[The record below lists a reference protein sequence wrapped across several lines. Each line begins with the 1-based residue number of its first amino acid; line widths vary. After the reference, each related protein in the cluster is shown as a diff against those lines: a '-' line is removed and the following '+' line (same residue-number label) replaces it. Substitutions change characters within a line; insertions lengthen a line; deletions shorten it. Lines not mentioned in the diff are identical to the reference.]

1 MTRSIGPQRLNGEA
15 MAFSTDWNLQE
26 IVPDILD
33 FGIENFID
41 EHAKAQAE
49 LEREIR
55 NRWWHRRGIDG
66 EMNASLLTESQ
77 WTKANAY
84 LVLWKYA
91 LPKLTNWVDNDRF
104 LEMIS
109 FYKSRYGEELEAVF
123 SDGVEYDAD
132 SSGTVEDKEKL
143 PKPLN
148 RLDR

>member
-1 MTRSIGPQRLNGEA
+1 
-15 MAFSTDWNLQE
+15 MAFSTDYNLQE
-26 IVPDILD
+26 IIPDILE
-33 FGIENFID
+33 FGIDNFID
-41 EHAKAQAE
+41 EHATAQAE

-55 NRWWHRRGIDG
+55 NRWWYRTGKAG
-66 EMNASLLTESQ
+66 ELDTSLLTESQ

-104 LEMIS
+104 LQMID
-109 FYKSRYGEELEAVF
+109 FYRNRYGEEMEAVF
-123 SDGVEYDAD
+123 ADGVEYDD
-132 SSGTVEDKEKL
+132 DEDGTVQDDEKL

>member
-1 MTRSIGPQRLNGEA
+1 
-15 MAFSTDWNLQE
+15 MAFSTDYNLQE
-26 IVPDILD
+26 IIPDILE
-33 FGIENFID
+33 FGIDNFID
-41 EHAKAQAE
+41 EHATAQAE

-55 NRWWHRRGIDG
+55 NRWWHRTGKAG
-66 EMNASLLTESQ
+66 EMDTSLLTESQ

-104 LEMIS
+104 LQMID
-109 FYKSRYGEELEAVF
+109 FYRNRYGEEMEAVF
-123 SDGVEYDAD
+123 ADGVEYDD
-132 SSGTVEDKEKL
+132 DEDGTVQDDEKL

>member
-1 MTRSIGPQRLNGEA
+1 

-26 IVPDILD
+26 IIPDILD
-33 FGIENFID
+33 FGIDNFIE
-41 EHAKAQAE
+41 EHARAQAE

-55 NRWWHRRGIDG
+55 NRWWHRTGNAG
-66 EMNASLLTESQ
+66 ELDASLLTESQ

-104 LEMIS
+104 LQMID
-109 FYKSRYGEELEAVF
+109 FYRVRYGEELEAVF
-123 SDGVEYDAD
+123 ADGVEYDAD
-132 SSGTVEDKEKL
+132 EDGTVQNDEKL